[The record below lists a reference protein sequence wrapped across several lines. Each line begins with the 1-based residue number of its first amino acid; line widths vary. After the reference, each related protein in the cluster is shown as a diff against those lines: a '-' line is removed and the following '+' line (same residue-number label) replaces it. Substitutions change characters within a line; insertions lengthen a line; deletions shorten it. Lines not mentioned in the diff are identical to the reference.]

1 MNEWKGVLVFNKEMV
16 KTCLAINACRR
27 KKGRKEGGEGFVVV
41 LRMWF
46 TWSPMSQIDGCS
58 PRAPHPQKQPNQS
71 PSTSSGCYASHKKL
85 E

>member
-16 KTCLAINACRR
+16 QNMPSYKCMHVEER
-27 KKGRKEGGEGFVVV
+27 KKGRGEGFVVV

-58 PRAPHPQKQPNQS
+58 PPPKTTKPKSINFIRLLCISQK
-71 PSTSSGCYASHKKL
+71 A
-85 E
+85 